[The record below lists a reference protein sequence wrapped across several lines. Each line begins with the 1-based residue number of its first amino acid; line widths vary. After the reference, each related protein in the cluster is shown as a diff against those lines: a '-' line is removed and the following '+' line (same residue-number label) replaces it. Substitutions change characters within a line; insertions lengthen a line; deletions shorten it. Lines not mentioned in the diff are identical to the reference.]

1 MKKIFCYIQLLA
13 LGMLLFAS
21 CKKDGSQPVLSG
33 YVDASL
39 TATST
44 QLALSQSAKDSVVLQ
59 LMWDAGKLSVS
70 NNYAVEESLLQ
81 TTVQYALDAN
91 FSSIK
96 KEVAVTSS
104 SLAYTTATL
113 NTLVLGFGLTAG
125 ETGTV
130 YVRVKSTLTANTAS
144 KYSNTLT
151 LNITPYAAVSD
162 AAYLYMASTD
172 LTSFPWKLCAR
183 NKDGKYDGFVK
194 VDQWYNFL
202 LTNEESNSAS
212 VIYGGYPA
220 NGNQYVLYAGSDRWN
235 CWTANGGYLY
245 ITANTNALTWSET
258 VVSSLS
264 VVGDFNS
271 WSTTATPMTYD
282 AANKIWTATITTTSA
297 EQWGIKVLINQSWSW
312 FFGAGDEEGVC
323 TLYTADNSGFPYTK
337 VGTYTLK
344 LDLSDPHKFKYTVE

>member
-1 MKKIFCYIQLLA
+1 MKKIICYILSIF
-13 LGMLLFAS
+13 LFAS
-21 CKKDGSQPVLSG
+21 CKKEGAEAVLTG
-33 YVDASL
+33 FEDATL
-39 TATST
+39 TATAT

-59 LMWDAGKLSVS
+59 LMWDAGTLSVS
-70 NNYAVEESLLQ
+70 NGYAVEESLIT

-104 SLAYTTATL
+104 SLSYTTATL

-125 ETGTV
+125 ESGTV
-130 YVRVKSTLTANTAS
+130 YVRVKSTLTANTS
-144 KYSNTLT
+144 SNYSNVVTLS
-151 LNITPYAAVSD
+151 ITPYESGND

-220 NGNQYVLYAGSDRWN
+220 NDNQYVLYAGSDRWN

-258 VVSSLS
+258 VINSLS

-282 AANKIWTATITTTSA
+282 ATNKIWTASITTTAA

-312 FFGAGDEEGVC
+312 FFGTSEEAGVC
-323 TLYTADNSGFPYTK
+323 TLYTADANGFPYTK

-344 LDLSDPHKFKYTVE
+344 LDLSDPKNFKYSVE

>member
-1 MKKIFCYIQLLA
+1 MKKIVCYILSIF
-13 LGMLLFAS
+13 LFIS
-21 CKKDGSQPVLSG
+21 CKKEGSQPVLTG
-33 YVDASL
+33 FEDGTL
-39 TATST
+39 TATAT
-44 QLALSQSAKDSVVLQ
+44 TLTLSKSAKDSVVLQ
-59 LMWDAGKLSVS
+59 LMWDAGTLSVS
-70 NNYAVEESLLQ
+70 NGYQVEESLIS

-104 SLAYTTATL
+104 SLSYTTAAL
-113 NTLVLGFGLTAG
+113 NTLVLGFGLTGG
-125 ETGTV
+125 ESGTV
-130 YVRVKSTLTANTAS
+130 YVRVKSNLTANTAS
-144 KYSNTLT
+144 NYSNVLA
-151 LNITPYAAVSD
+151 LAITPYEAGSD

-202 LTNEESNSAS
+202 LTSEDNNSAA

-220 NGNQYVLYAGSDRWN
+220 DGNQYVLSTVSDHWN
-235 CWTANGGYLY
+235 LWTANGGYLY
-245 ITANTNALTWSET
+245 IAANTNTLTWSET

-282 AANKIWTATITTTSA
+282 AANKVWTASITTTAA

-312 FFGAGDEEGVC
+312 FFGASDDAGVC
-323 TLYTADNSGFPYTK
+323 TLYTADASGFPYTK

-344 LDLSDPHKFKYTVE
+344 LDLSDPNNFKYSVE

>member
-1 MKKIFCYIQLLA
+1 MKKILFYILSVF
-13 LGMLLFAS
+13 LFIS
-21 CKKDGSQPVLSG
+21 CKKEGSQPVLTG
-33 YVDASL
+33 FADAAL
-39 TATST
+39 TATAT
-44 QLALSQSAKDSVVLQ
+44 ELKLSKSAKDSVALQ
-59 LMWDAGKLSVS
+59 LMWDAGKLSAS
-70 NNYAVEESLLQ
+70 NGYTLEESLLT
-81 TTVQYALDAN
+81 TTVQYAVDAS

-104 SLAYTTATL
+104 SISYTSATL
-113 NTLVLGFGLTAG
+113 NTLVLGFGLTAD
-125 ETGTV
+125 ESGTL
-130 YVRVKSTLTANTAS
+130 YVRLKSTLAANTS
-144 KYSNTLT
+144 SRYSNVLT
-151 LNITPYAAVSD
+151 LHITPYTAGSD

-282 AANKIWTATITTTSA
+282 AARKIWTATITTTAA
-297 EQWGIKVLINQSWSW
+297 EQWGIKVLVNQSWSW
-312 FFGAGDEEGVC
+312 FFGAGDVAGVT
-323 TLYTADNSGFPYTK
+323 TLYTADASGFPYTK

-344 LDLSDPHKFKYTVE
+344 LDLSDPHQFKYSVE

>member
-1 MKKIFCYIQLLA
+1 MKKIVCYILSIF
-13 LGMLLFAS
+13 LFAS
-21 CKKDGSQPVLSG
+21 CKKEGAQPVLSG
-33 YVDASL
+33 FEDATL
-39 TATST
+39 TATAT

-59 LMWDAGKLSVS
+59 LVWDAGKLSVS
-70 NNYAVEESLLQ
+70 NGYAVEESLIS

-96 KEVAVTSS
+96 KEVAVTGASIS
-104 SLAYTTATL
+104 YTSATL

-125 ETGTV
+125 ESGTV
-130 YVRVKSTLTANTAS
+130 YVRVKSTLTANTAAN
-144 KYSNTLT
+144 YSNVIAIS
-151 LNITPYAAVSD
+151 ITPYAAVSD

-212 VIYGGYPA
+212 VIYGSYPA
-220 NGNQYVLYAGSDRWN
+220 DGNQYVLSAGSDHWN
-235 CWTANGGYLY
+235 LWTSNGGYLY
-245 ITANTNALTWSET
+245 IAANTNTLTWSET
-258 VVSSLS
+258 VVTSLS

-282 AANKIWTATITTTSA
+282 AANKVWTASITTTAA

-312 FFGAGDEEGVC
+312 FFGTSDEEGVC
-323 TLYTADNSGFPYTK
+323 TLYTADANGFPYTK

-344 LDLSDPHKFKYTVE
+344 LDLSDPHKFKYSVE